1 MGQGKLALHVM
12 ESKTTPAPIT
22 LTPIYTVNSLKSD
35 TIVIIRLFNSSGT
48 VARQYK
54 FHPPVRDSIN
64 TTFSLAA
71 KKHCRQTVHFRPC
84 VVPKR
89 IVPLNYFQKL
99 SIHNHIHMN

>member
-54 FHPPVRDSIN
+54 FHPPVQDSIN

-71 KKHCRQTVHFRPC
+71 KK
-84 VVPKR
+84 
-89 IVPLNYFQKL
+89 IVGKL
-99 SIHNHIHMN
+99 SISDLVLFPRELFL